1 MQSPCFVVGLYLID
15 EAGFSNIWKTT
26 DDDGSGIWVNGW
38 ETGKVLTYFLQVLQ
52 VLALTFHYSGHPEA
66 IKISCQ
72 TGPKKIL

>member
-1 MQSPCFVVGLYLID
+1 MQLLCFVLAQYLID

-52 VLALTFHYSGHPEA
+52 VLALTFHYSRHPGA
-66 IKISCQ
+66 KTISC
-72 TGPKKIL
+72 